1 MSLRSFTETLITRE
15 TMQSHTEFFKPTGT
29 LVLPVTKVGSTAA
42 GAGASSVPKFFYAEV
57 KPRAKPAKPV
67 SVDIDDL
74 VAEFQ
79 SKSSANAKAM
89 SKGRKW
95 VAETFY
101 KDRPNLAQL
110 RLKKGWSQ
118 LELAKR
124 ASTSQL
130 YVARLEQGK
139 IDPQMSTVRRV
150 AEALGISIEVFA
162 EALLLETKP

>member
-1 MSLRSFTETLITRE
+1 
-15 TMQSHTEFFKPTGT
+15 MQSQTEFFKPTGT
-29 LVLPVTKVGSTAA
+29 LALPVTKVGDMAVSV
-42 GAGASSVPKFFYAEV
+42 GATSAPVFFYAEV
-57 KPRAKPAKPV
+57 KLPAKSVKSV

-79 SKSSANAKAM
+79 SKSATNAKAM
-89 SKGRKW
+89 SKGRQW

-118 LELAKR
+118 LELAQK
-124 ASTSQL
+124 AFTSQS

-139 IDPQMSTVRRV
+139 VDPQMSTVRKI
-150 AEALGISIEVFA
+150 AEALEVSIDVFA
-162 EALLLETKP
+162 EALLLEAKP

>member
-1 MSLRSFTETLITRE
+1 MRSFTETLITRE
-15 TMQSHTEFFKPTGT
+15 TMQSHTGFFKPTGT
-29 LVLPVTKVGSTAA
+29 LVLPVTKVGSSAA

-57 KPRAKPAKPV
+57 KPRTKPAKPV

-101 KDRPNLAQL
+101 KDRPNLVPAIPL
-110 RLKKGWSQ
+110 PPTAMGIPLGAPAPCERPAHGL
-118 LELAKR
+118 
-124 ASTSQL
+124 
-130 YVARLEQGK
+130 QGK
-139 IDPQMSTVRRV
+139 TWVTCSW
-150 AEALGISIEVFA
+150 LHSLKG
-162 EALLLETKP
+162 